1 MLDFKASLY
10 SLRVLII
17 SFLMI
22 CITNTYSQQ
31 YQYFFDQFE
40 YNRLERH
47 LNNLDVDFHTSVKGY
62 REAELKEHIALDS
75 VRDIPNY
82 NTRFARSF
90 IGRRLFKEDLL
101 YVKTRPFQLAINPI
115 FNFQFGRNFG
125 ANENGTVNTRGF
137 SAKGSIGKMF
147 SFYTDFYENQAAF
160 VDYIRAY
167 VDSNYVVPS
176 QGRTK
181 QFKESS
187 YDFSYASGYVNFTPV
202 KYVSFELGHGKHHI
216 GDGYRSLFLS
226 DNAPNHFYAKI
237 STQVWKIK
245 YVNIWAEF
253 QDNSPSFILDN
264 VNNKKL
270 GSFHYLNYNVCRYFS
285 IGLFESIIWS
295 AKDTA
300 GNVRG
305 FDPNYLN
312 PIIFYRPIEY
322 GLGSADNAFIGFNVK
337 IRPHDDHQI
346 YGQVILDEFLL
357 SAFLGNPQPGWRA
370 NKQGFQAGYKY
381 FNVGGVKNLNFQAEF
396 NYVRPY
402 TYSHHRFNS
411 NFIHYNQPLA
421 HPLGANFWEALAF
434 VRYQNKR
441 VLAEARFS
449 YAIHGVDTAGVNYGG
464 NPQVIDKNQ
473 PNEYGNFVGQGV
485 RTSILY
491 AEAKAAYIIN
501 PAYGFRV
508 EAGFV
513 FRQQESAIQNFT
525 TAFFYFGIRTRLQN
539 LYYDY

>member
-1 MLDFKASLY
+1 MIKKASKYLTH
-10 SLRVLII
+10 
-17 SFLMI
+17 SFLAFL
-22 CITNTYSQQ
+22 CLGFITNTYSQH

-40 YNRLERH
+40 YNQLDGY
-47 LNNLDVDFHTSVKGY
+47 LNNLDVNFHTSFKGY
-62 REAELKEHIALDS
+62 RESELKEHIDLDS
-75 VRDIPNY
+75 IRDIPNY
-82 NTRFARSF
+82 NTRFARTF

-101 YVKTRPFQLAINPI
+101 YVKTKPFQATLNPI

-125 ANENGTVNTRGF
+125 AGENTYVNTRGF
-137 SAKGSIGKMF
+137 SARGNLGKMF
-147 SFYTDFYENQAAF
+147 SFYTDFYENQAGF
-160 VDYIRAY
+160 VDYVRAY
-167 VDSNYVVPS
+167 IDSNHVVPS

-187 YDFSYASGYVNFTPV
+187 YDFAYATGYVNFTPT

-216 GDGYRSLFLS
+216 GDGYRSLLLS
-226 DNAPNHFYAKI
+226 DNSPNYFYGKI

-253 QDNSPSFILDN
+253 QDNSPSFNADN
-264 VNNKKL
+264 INNKKL
-270 GSFHYLNYNVCRYFS
+270 GTFHYLDLNLNRYVSF
-285 IGLFESIIWS
+285 GFFESIVWS
-295 AKDTA
+295 GTDTS
-300 GNVRG
+300 GNQRG

-322 GLGSADNAFIGFNVK
+322 GLGSQDNAFMGFTAK

-346 YGQVILDEFLL
+346 YGQVVLDEFLL
-357 SAFLGNPQPGWRA
+357 SAVLGKPSTGWRA
-370 NKQGFQAGYKY
+370 NKQGFQLGYKY
-381 FNVGGVKNLNFQAEF
+381 FNVGGIKNLNFQAEF

-402 TYSHHRFNS
+402 TYQHYKYNS
-411 NFIHYNQPLA
+411 NYVHYNQPLA
-421 HPLGANFWEALAF
+421 HPLGANFWEAIGF

-441 VLAEARFS
+441 ILAEGRFS
-449 YAIHGVDTAGVNYGG
+449 YAIHGKDTAGINYGG
-464 NPQVIDKNQ
+464 NPQIQDINH

-485 RTSILY
+485 RTSIAY
-491 AEAKAAYIIN
+491 AEVKAAYIIN

-513 FRQQESAIQNFT
+513 FRQQNSEIQNLT
-525 TAFFYFGIRTRLQN
+525 TTFFYFGIRTRLQN